1 MSGSL
6 LSVLSLASR
15 LESLSEEQIALGAG
29 AITLIVVNLAGN
41 AVGLEFPG
49 RTVVAIG
56 AGFAALVAVSYFRTG
71 NLLPESD
78 DEEEYEPEM

>member
-1 MSGSL
+1 MSAGGFP
-6 LSVLSLASR
+6 LSLSSR
-15 LESLSEEQIALGAG
+15 LEDLSEEQIALAAG

-56 AGFAALVAVSYFRTG
+56 AGFLALMAVSYLRTG
-71 NLLPESD
+71 SLLPESE
-78 DEEEYEPEM
+78 DEESEYEPEL